1 MNSQTNEY
9 IEQVQCI
16 YALNIIILCACGARL
31 TEEGA
36 CRVYCDEY
44 AALYRSMK

>member
-9 IEQVQCI
+9 LDQVQCI

-31 TEEGA
+31 TCEGA
-36 CRVYCDEY
+36 CQLYCEEY
-44 AALYRSMK
+44 AALYRAMK